1 MIRPSPLFKLLT
13 LGTLVSVLLA
23 APATLEAGKK
33 KKPKGKPPAGDQGGG
48 QQGGGQ
54 QGGGQ
59 PQDGGG
65 TQQQGGGENPPA
77 QEPPP
82 AEVRTVDRQLWEHKT
97 GAARSTIDSVAARAE
112 TNGAVA
118 AALGR
123 VLEQEKKY
131 GDSEAQLRKATELS
145 PNDPAAYVYL
155 GETLLRQ
162 RKEGDAATAFRKA
175 EELGGAQGGKDGEYY
190 RGVALQRL
198 RRYDEAVQAL
208 ERAREADPGNAL
220 IPFQIG
226 VARVFQ
232 EQWQPAMDQ
241 LNRAVE
247 MDSGLAYAYFYRALA
262 AERIG
267 RKDLLVNDMERFLAL
282 APNAP
287 EADRA
292 KAILRAAKR

>member
-1 MIRPSPLFKLLT
+1 MAWTSSPFFRLLT
-13 LGTLVSVLLA
+13 LGTLVSLLLT
-23 APATLEAGKK
+23 APVSLEAQKK
-33 KKPKGKPPAGDQGGG
+33 KKPKGKPPAGGQGGDQGGG
-48 QQGGGQ
+48 QS
-54 QGGGQ
+54 Q
-59 PQDGGG
+59 P
-65 TQQQGGGENPPA
+65 T

-82 AEVRTVDRQLWEHKT
+82 PEVRTVDRKLWEYKT
-97 GAARSTIDSVAARAE
+97 GEARAAIDGVAGKADS
-112 TNGAVA
+112 NGAVA

-131 GDSEAQLRKATELS
+131 GDSEARLRKATELS
-145 PNDPAAYVYL
+145 PADPAAFLYL

-162 RKEGDAATAFRKA
+162 RKEGEADAAFRKA
-175 EELGGAQGGKDGEYY
+175 EELGGSQGGKEGNYY

-208 ERAREADPGNAL
+208 ESARNADSGDAL
-220 IPFQIG
+220 IPLQIG
-226 VARVFQ
+226 VTRVFQ

-241 LNRAVE
+241 LNRTIE
-247 MDSGLAYAYFYRALA
+247 MDSGVAYAYFYRGLA
-262 AERIG
+262 AEKLG

-282 APNAP
+282 APGSP

>member
-1 MIRPSPLFKLLT
+1 MNSRQSPFFRLLA
-13 LGTLVSVLLA
+13 LGTLVSVILA
-23 APATLEAGKK
+23 APAVLEAGKK
-33 KKPKGKPPAGDQGGG
+33 KKPKDKPPAGDQGGG
-48 QQGGGQ
+48 GQ
-54 QGGGQ
+54 QGGG
-59 PQDGGG
+59 GGS
-65 TQQQGGGENPPA
+65 QQQGGGENTPPA

-82 AEVRTVDRQLWEHKT
+82 PEVRTVDRQLWEYKT
-97 GAARSTIDSVAARAE
+97 GPARSTIDSVADKAE

-123 VLEQEKKY
+123 VYEQEKKY
-131 GDSEAQLRKATELS
+131 GDSEAQLRRATELS

-162 RKEGDAATAFRKA
+162 RKEGDASAAFRKA
-175 EELGGAQGGKDGEYY
+175 EELGGAQGGKDGDYY

-198 RRYDEAVQAL
+198 RRYDEAVQTL

-232 EQWQPAMDQ
+232 EQWQPAVDQ

-247 MDSGLAYAYFYRALA
+247 MDSGLAYAYFYRGLA
-262 AERIG
+262 ASEIG

-282 APNAP
+282 APAAP

>member
-1 MIRPSPLFKLLT
+1 MISRLSPFFRLLT
-13 LGTLVSVLLA
+13 LGTLVSVILA
-23 APATLEAGKK
+23 APAVLEAGKK
-33 KKPKGKPPAGDQGGG
+33 KKPKDKPPASDQGGG
-48 QQGGGQ
+48 GGQQQGGG
-54 QGGGQ
+54 GN
-59 PQDGGG
+59 
-65 TQQQGGGENPPA
+65 QQQGGGENPPPA

-82 AEVRTVDRQLWEHKT
+82 AEVRTVDRQLWEYKT
-97 GAARSTIDSVAARAE
+97 GAARSTIDSVADKAE

-131 GDSEAQLRKATELS
+131 GDSEARLRRATELS
-145 PNDPAAYVYL
+145 PSDPAAYVFL

-162 RKEGDAATAFRKA
+162 RKTGDAEAAFRKA
-175 EELGGAQGGKDGEYY
+175 EELGGAQGGKDGDYY

-198 RRYDEAVQAL
+198 RRFDESAQAL
-208 ERAREADPGNAL
+208 ERAREADPGNSL
-220 IPFQIG
+220 IPLQIG
-226 VARVFQ
+226 VTRVFQ

-241 LNRAVE
+241 LNHAIE
-247 MDSGLAYAYFYRALA
+247 MDSGLAYAYFYRGLA
-262 AERIG
+262 AEKVG

-282 APNAP
+282 APSAP